1 MITLFKR
8 NTNGSINQ
16 WQIIVTDNGY
26 YTKEGIVNGEITQSK
41 TTFVKGKNIGRSNE
55 TSDSE
60 QAIKEAE
67 SKYKNKIENGYTK
80 NITKI
85 DTSKKF
91 FSPMLAHKYLD
102 YKDNI
107 SFPVLVEPKIDGAR
121 MIIQKDG
128 LFTRNGKKY
137 VSCPHIEELF
147 EPFFKKY
154 PDWII
159 DGEIYS
165 HDVSFEKIMSIVR
178 KTKPTIEDLKESENV
193 IKIYIFDGV
202 VDDRS
207 IGFKNRFNLIK
218 KEMINILGSSKSI
231 QFVDF
236 LEINSHNEIELNH
249 NKFVSEGYEGL
260 MVRIPNYPYENK
272 RSKNLLKY
280 KHFIDEEFQIID
292 VIEGKGN
299 RSGMAGNLVLKT
311 KNGKEFSSGIRGGD
325 DYYKYLLKNKSK
337 IIGRLA
343 TIRYQN
349 LSDEDKIPRFPVC
362 IDINR
367 GDL

>member
-67 SKYKNKIENGYTK
+67 SKYKNKIEKGYTK

-147 EPFFKKY
+147 EPFFKKH
-154 PDWII
+154 PD
-159 DGEIYS
+159 Y
-165 HDVSFEKIMSIVR
+165 
-178 KTKPTIEDLKESENV
+178 
-193 IKIYIFDGV
+193 
-202 VDDRS
+202 
-207 IGFKNRFNLIK
+207 
-218 KEMINILGSSKSI
+218 
-231 QFVDF
+231 
-236 LEINSHNEIELNH
+236 
-249 NKFVSEGYEGL
+249 
-260 MVRIPNYPYENK
+260 
-272 RSKNLLKY
+272 
-280 KHFIDEEFQIID
+280 
-292 VIEGKGN
+292 
-299 RSGMAGNLVLKT
+299 
-311 KNGKEFSSGIRGGD
+311 
-325 DYYKYLLKNKSK
+325 
-337 IIGRLA
+337 
-343 TIRYQN
+343 
-349 LSDEDKIPRFPVC
+349 
-362 IDINR
+362 
-367 GDL
+367 